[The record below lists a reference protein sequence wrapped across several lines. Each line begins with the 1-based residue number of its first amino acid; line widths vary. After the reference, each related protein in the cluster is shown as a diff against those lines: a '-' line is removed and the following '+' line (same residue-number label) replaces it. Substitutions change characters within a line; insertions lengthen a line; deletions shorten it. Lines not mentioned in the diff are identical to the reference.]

1 MSVPK
6 LRFPEFVGKWG
17 LAKLADLCAL
27 KAGKFIEAD
36 QISSD
41 QRDGMYPCYGGNGL
55 RGFVTKY
62 NTIGRYPLV
71 GRQGALCGNIKLAAG
86 KYYATEHALIAEPQ
100 SGVNVDW
107 LFYQLVRLNLNRF
120 ATGVAQ
126 PGLSVEVLNGIAAK
140 RPNESEEQQKIA
152 AFLGAVDAKLAALA
166 ARQAA
171 LVRFKAGLMQKLF
184 SQQLRFTRDDG
195 GAFPDWQEKELRA
208 VSIINPKSPKLPER
222 FRYIDLESVNA
233 GTLGAVSEID
243 ATEAPSRAQRVLQ
256 RGDILFQMVRPY
268 QRNNLHFDLIGVYVG
283 STGYAQI
290 RAKQNRHYLFQV
302 LHTDEFV
309 NRVLERCTG
318 TGYPAINSNDLG
330 KVTVPFPHPDE
341 QQKIAN
347 ALSTMDTKIQAVADQ
362 VAKLQTFKKGLLQQM
377 FV

>member
-6 LRFPEFVGKWG
+6 LRFPGFAGEWEP
-17 LAKLADLCAL
+17 AKLADLCAL
-27 KAGKFIEAD
+27 KAGKFIESD

-71 GRQGALCGNIKLAAG
+71 GRQGALCGNVKLATG

-100 SGVNVDW
+100 SDMNVDW
-107 LFYQLVRLNLNRF
+107 LFYQLAKLNLNRF

-140 RPNESEEQQKIA
+140 RPNETEEQQKIA

-171 LVRFKAGLMQKLF
+171 LGRFKAGLMQKLF
-184 SQQLRFTRDDG
+184 SQQLRFTQDDG
-195 GAFPDWQEKELRA
+195 RAFPDWEEKRL
-208 VSIINPKSPKLPER
+208 
-222 FRYIDLESVNA
+222 
-233 GTLGAVSEID
+233 
-243 ATEAPSRAQRVLQ
+243 
-256 RGDILFQMVRPY
+256 GDICNYFRSGIGITSGQIFETGTYPVYGGNGLRGYCDDFTHDGDFILIGRQGALCGNINWAKGRSYISEHAIAVNS
-268 QRNNLHFDLIGVYVG
+268 NNLSRIEWLFYRLDDLKLNRL
-283 STGYAQI
+283 SESSAQPGLSVEKLK
-290 RAKQNRHYLFQV
+290 RLKLN
-302 LHTDEFV
+302 T
-309 NRVLERCTG
+309 
-318 TGYPAINSNDLG
+318 
-330 KVTVPFPHPDE
+330 PHPAE
-341 QQKIAN
+341 QQKIAA
-347 ALSTMDTKIQAVADQ
+347 ALSAMDAKVQAVADQ
-362 VAKLQTFKKGLLQQM
+362 ITGLEIFKKGLLQQM